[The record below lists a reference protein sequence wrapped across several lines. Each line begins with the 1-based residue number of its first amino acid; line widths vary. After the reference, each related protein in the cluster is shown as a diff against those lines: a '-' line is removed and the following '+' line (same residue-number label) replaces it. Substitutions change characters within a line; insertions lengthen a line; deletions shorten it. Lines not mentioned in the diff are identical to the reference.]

1 MALRIR
7 APFQDILNTSG
18 FLRITFQTRRGIA
31 LKTQT
36 KSLHWQH
43 SHKQIWRLGDRHE
56 QVAGETYQWIQLQVP
71 LPRLPWNPL
80 EPLPLPCGRRGLHR
94 RHLSRHSTTKP
105 VSQVHEST
113 GAHGRS
119 QHYPAS
125 IKSTEEKIHTGV
137 RGALASQ
144 AQDLASA
151 TQIRARAG
159 AWPRNDGGSAS
170 PPHSHPL
177 HQTEGVWGGEKAR
190 MRRLPPPPP
199 PLIGHCFRSPPPAPL
214 LCSAPPR
221 SRGFGGVGVK
231 GRKQVVLGVFLV
243 EKG

>member
-1 MALRIR
+1 M
-7 APFQDILNTSG
+7 
-18 FLRITFQTRRGIA
+18 
-31 LKTQT
+31 

-43 SHKQIWRLGDRHE
+43 SHKQIGRLGDRHE
-56 QVAGETYQWIQLQVP
+56 QVAGETYQWIQVQVP

-94 RHLSRHSTTKP
+94 HHLSRHSTTKP

-119 QHYPAS
+119 QHYPTS
-125 IKSTEEKIHTGV
+125 IKSTEEESPHRSTG
-137 RGALASQ
+137 S
-144 AQDLASA
+144 S
-151 TQIRARAG
+151 RARSSGSRERDPDPCAG
-159 AWPRNDGGSAS
+159 EGVAEKRRRERES
-170 PPHSHPL
+170 PHSHPL

-214 LCSAPPR
+214 LCVV
-221 SRGFGGVGVK
+221 GFGGVGVK
-231 GRKQVVLGVFLV
+231 GRKQVVLGVFF
-243 EKG
+243 